1 MLTHRGGAP
10 EIRKKIA
17 ARGKRARTPWASA
30 TETSDPLSLMPQAD
44 GPGGLSTSDFA
55 QVFQPPRA
63 NIGPP
68 NRCAG
73 VLGLHYGRFGAC
85 SVSILATFRQHL
97 RSSLGAF

>member
-10 EIRKKIA
+10 EIRKTIA
-17 ARGKRARTPWASA
+17 ARRKRTRTPWAST

-68 NRCAG
+68 SRG
-73 VLGLHYGRFGAC
+73 TRVLGLPAPPPAPLQC
-85 SVSILATFRQHL
+85 SVRRCTRVRHPTSPYIL
-97 RSSLGAF
+97 